1 MSRFEIEFM
10 MLTYRSLI
18 WLGITIAVA
27 GVAQTPLWAESSTG
41 KKLNA
46 ADDAVGTSPQTQESG
61 ETEAG
66 LPSEPVA
73 DTNVSGVDWSQ
84 VGLQSLGFLTLEHGF
99 RYLTEEG
106 TRHPHVSFFK
116 GYVNSLNGLHG
127 WADGDPFLVSYV
139 GHPMQ
144 GAVAGFIFAQNDRR
158 FLTVEFGRNSR
169 YWKSRLRAAAFSWAY
184 SEQFEIG
191 PLSEASIGHTQAF
204 FPQQG
209 FVDQVATPTIGFAWM
224 IAEDALDKYVIK
236 RVEAHT
242 GNPFVRLLV
251 RGGLNPTRSMA
262 NVMSVQPPW
271 HRTDRLDP
279 WEPPRASLSIAN
291 SARFQREER
300 PPSLFTTFE
309 LLAAARTQHFFRS
322 GSRGACVGGGG
333 TAAFRVGANWQLIGD
348 VAGCKMTRFGD
359 NLSGD
364 SLTYMIGARWTA
376 DPLRRWMPYTQLL
389 IGGRTLTHEELYPA
403 KKAELQA
410 WASQNGTQLDYPD
423 HALYTRQAEITG
435 LAVSVSGGVDVK
447 LSPAIALR
455 VVDVGYVRSWHARFD
470 GIDYSHA
477 LQFSGG
483 LILRIGTW

>member
-1 MSRFEIEFM
+1 MKQ
-10 MLTYRSLI
+10 TYRSLL
-18 WLGITIAVA
+18 WLAIAITVTRID
-27 GVAQTPLWAESSTG
+27 QTPLLAQPGIGEKLTG
-41 KKLNA
+41 DDEA
-46 ADDAVGTSPQTQESG
+46 AGSAPRPQEQREI
-61 ETEAG
+61 EAG
-66 LPSEPVA
+66 PPPALVVT
-73 DTNVSGVDWSQ
+73 TNVSGVDWTRL
-84 VGLQSLGFLTLEHGF
+84 GLQSLGFLTVEHGF

-144 GAVAGFIFAQNDRR
+144 GAVAGFIFAQNDHRY
-158 FLTVEFGRNSR
+158 LTVEFGKNRR

-224 IAEDALDKYVIK
+224 IAEDALDKYVVK

-242 GNPFVRLLV
+242 ENPFVRLLV

-279 WEPPRASLSIAN
+279 WEPPRASLSLAN
-291 SARFQREER
+291 KARSER
-300 PPSLFTTFE
+300 SEQHPSPFTTFE
-309 LLAAARTQHFFRS
+309 LLAAGRTQHFLGP

-376 DPLRRWMPYTQLL
+376 DPLRGWTPYSQLL
-389 IGGRTLTHEELYPA
+389 VGGRTLTHEEYYPA

-423 HALYTRQAEITG
+423 HARYTRQAEITG

-447 LSPAIALR
+447 LSPAIGLR
-455 VVDVGYVRSWHARFD
+455 VVEVGYTRSWHARLD

-483 LILRIGTW
+483 LVLRIGTW